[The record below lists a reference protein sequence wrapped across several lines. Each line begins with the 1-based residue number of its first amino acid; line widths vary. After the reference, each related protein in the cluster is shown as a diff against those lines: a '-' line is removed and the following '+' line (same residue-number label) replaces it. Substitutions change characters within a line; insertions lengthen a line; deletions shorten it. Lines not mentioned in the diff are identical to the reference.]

1 MGMLD
6 ELLNSQNAA
15 VLQQLAKNFGVSEN
29 DAKNAVS
36 SVLPALSR
44 GVRNNASAPDGLG
57 SLMNALN
64 KGNHQQYLE
73 HPESL
78 GRQETIADG
87 NAILGHLLGS
97 KDVSRNVATHASG
110 ESGLDAGLLKKMLP
124 AIAALAMGSLS
135 KQASSVGV
143 TNRPGSGQNQA
154 DIFGQ
159 LTSLLDA
166 DKDGSV
172 LDDVLGVAGKFF
184 R

>member
-6 ELLNSQNAA
+6 ELLNSQNAGA
-15 VLQQLAKNFGVSEN
+15 LHQLAKNFGVSDN

-36 SVLPALSR
+36 SLLPALSR
-44 GVRNNASAPDGLG
+44 GVRNNAATPDGLG

-64 KGNHQQYLE
+64 KGNHQQILE
-73 HPESL
+73 QPEAL
-78 GRQETIADG
+78 DRQETITDG

-97 KDVSRNVATHASG
+97 KDVSRNVAAHAAQD
-110 ESGLDAGLLKKMLP
+110 SGLDAGLLKKMLP

-143 TNRPGSGQNQA
+143 TNRPGGDQNQA

-159 LTSLLDA
+159 LTSFLDA

-172 LDDVLGVAGKFF
+172 LDDVMGMARKLF
-184 R
+184 